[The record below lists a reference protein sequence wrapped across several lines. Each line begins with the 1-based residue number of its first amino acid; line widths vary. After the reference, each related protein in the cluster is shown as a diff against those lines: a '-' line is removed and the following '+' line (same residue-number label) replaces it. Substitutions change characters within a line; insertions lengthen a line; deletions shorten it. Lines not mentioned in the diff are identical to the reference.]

1 MHIQSVVYN
10 DFVRSFFFIV
20 ESKKESVIVRFSN
33 DKFGI
38 FRDTNIIC
46 FVLIL

>member
-1 MHIQSVVYN
+1 MILY
-10 DFVRSFFFIV
+10 DLFFYSRIEERKCDRTFLQH
-20 ESKKESVIVRFSN
+20 
-33 DKFGI
+33 KFGI